1 MKHLTIS
8 DYGTFLGV
16 ESGRLTVKQDNKK
29 QQYPLNRLCTL
40 SVAKDGVSLSSNLI
54 EALSY
59 RGIKLFFL
67 DFKGTP
73 YAQLIPANH
82 HTVVGVRR
90 HQMRFCDSPQHLT
103 LANQIVRGKI
113 LNQRATL
120 LYYSKYKSRPE
131 QSEQFKIAAK
141 RLDTIL
147 DDMRARKLDE
157 LLGSEGAA
165 ASVYFRALGET
176 LLKDTSFRWR
186 EGRGSSE
193 PINQMLN
200 YGYGVLTNQ
209 ITNCVFNAGLEPS
222 LGVLHRTRPGKPAL
236 VLDMMEEYRAW
247 VVDRAVLKLRH
258 QAKTSGLSASLRK
271 NLINQVMT
279 NLHSKH
285 RYQSKRLPLLYIM
298 QRQMY
303 RLAGHFAGNNRY
315 RPFLFKW

>member
-16 ESGRLTVKQDNKK
+16 ESGRLTVKHDEEKRK
-29 QQYPLNRLCTL
+29 YPLNRLRTL
-40 SVAKDGVSLSSNLI
+40 SIAKDGVSLSSNLI

-82 HTVVGVRR
+82 HKVVGVRQ
-90 HQMRFCDSPQHLT
+90 HQMAFCNDSGHLE
-103 LANQIVRGKI
+103 LASQIVRGKI

-120 LYYSKYKSRPE
+120 LYYSKYKARPI
-131 QSEQFKIAAK
+131 QSDKLKVAAGQ
-141 RLDTIL
+141 LEAML
-147 DDMRARKLDE
+147 NDMRSRKLDE
-157 LLGSEGAA
+157 LLGTEGAA
-165 ASVYFRALGET
+165 ASVYFRALGDT
-176 LLKDTSFRWR
+176 LLRDTSFRHR
-186 EGRGSSE
+186 EGRGSQE
-193 PINQMLN
+193 LINQMLN
-200 YGYGVLTNQ
+200 YGYGALNSQV
-209 ITNCVFNAGLEPS
+209 TNCVFNAGLEPS

-258 QAKTSGLSASLRK
+258 QATDSELSPSLRK
-271 NLINQVMT
+271 SLINQVMT

-285 RYQSKRLPLLYIM
+285 RYQKKRLPLIYIM